1 MDVEGGP
8 GVLVLEVV
16 EDLEGE
22 VVVVGGVG
30 RRGRR
35 GMGGYEGGEGGRG
48 RGDGGH
54 GGLEVSIILFGGLAR
69 DGFSELVAWSWRP
82 DWLLESCGFVAGLAS
97 LKLLTPITGHLE
109 G

>member
-54 GGLEVSIILFGGLAR
+54 GGLEVSIILFRGLAR

-82 DWLLESCGFVAGLAS
+82 NRLLESCGFVAGLAS
-97 LKLLTPITGHLE
+97 LTGHLE